1 MHARPP
7 SRRLPATPPGIRT
20 ESACVCFGIL
30 GADSEFVRN
39 LVLDLKESGLA
50 KPSWTTLNG
59 EAVVRYAIVNHRT
72 TVADIEGFVDVLDE
86 CLARSG
92 IANRGSPSLPICK
105 NAAIPQYG

>member
-1 MHARPP
+1 MDDDRDAWNGSYRRFDDTHMHARPP

-20 ESACVCFGIL
+20 ENACVCFGIL

-50 KPSWTTLNG
+50 TPSWTTLNG

-72 TVADIEGFVDVLDE
+72 TVADTEVLWM
-86 CLARSG
+86 SSMS
-92 IANRGSPSLPICK
+92 I
-105 NAAIPQYG
+105 